1 MDTLLRDL
9 RYVAR
14 SFRRSPGFFVV
25 TALTLALGIGATTA
39 IFSVVNGV
47 LLQPLPYPNSDRIVQ
62 IFQTNKN
69 GERNSVTEPNFADW
83 KAGTRSFSSLAMHS
97 GSNTVT
103 VNGLSEPARARAT
116 PVSGD
121 FFTVFGVKPE
131 LGRPSSTTSFVPA
144 APSSVIVSHAFW
156 QKYLGGSPNAP
167 GKTIKIGTDL
177 LTIVGVMP
185 EVDELPRGQRA
196 LAPARTR
203 SATQ

>member
-62 IFQTNKN
+62 IFQTNKS

-97 GSNTVT
+97 WSNTVT

-116 PVSGD
+116 QVSGD

-131 LGRPSSTTSFVPA
+131 IGRTFV
-144 APSSVIVSHAFW
+144 
-156 QKYLGGSPNAP
+156 N
-167 GKTIKIGTDL
+167 
-177 LTIVGVMP
+177 
-185 EVDELPRGQRA
+185 DELRPGG
-196 LAPARTR
+196 PASVT
-203 SATQ
+203 ATGR